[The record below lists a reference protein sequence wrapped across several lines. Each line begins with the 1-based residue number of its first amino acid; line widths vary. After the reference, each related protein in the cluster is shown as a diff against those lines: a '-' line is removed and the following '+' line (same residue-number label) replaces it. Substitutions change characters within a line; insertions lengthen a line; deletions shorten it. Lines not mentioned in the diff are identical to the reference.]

1 MKRKLLAILFL
12 TIISTSLIGCGG
24 VDTSTMVDENGV
36 PIQEISEK
44 EVYDE
49 FADTKDPTK
58 IKIRNSYMVS
68 SDRGIHLV
76 LDVKAASNLED
87 NTMIR
92 ITGKDEYGKEKELIN
107 RSIDYFV
114 TQPDSLNV
122 LKTPFKHGKNDKFL
136 VIHLGYDEDIP
147 FGAYE
152 YIPCESYKIELYT
165 DYTDEN
171 TPALSNEYTLYSDEI
186 EEFSQDDFIE
196 YMTEEMFNS
205 TKVTNV
211 VTFDGVQLEFVALDF
226 NEEEYYLTFNAKNT
240 NRNTIEEQRW
250 TIKAIPKNN
259 VGVYNY
265 GNSQSV
271 EIPELAPGEEVEQ
284 IGCIADNPGYFDEST
299 KEPGNELLIQ
309 VRRENT
315 EKVEEIKYLKIQY

>member
-1 MKRKLLAILFL
+1 MKGKLLSILFS
-12 TIISTSLIGCGG
+12 TIISTLLIGCGSI
-24 VDTSTMVDENGV
+24 DTSTMVDENGV
-36 PIQEISEK
+36 LIQEISEK

-49 FADTKDPTK
+49 FTDTKDPTK

-76 LDVKAASNLED
+76 LDIKAASNFED

-92 ITGKDEYGKEKELIN
+92 IIGTNEYGKEEELIN
-107 RSIDYFV
+107 RSTDYYT

-122 LKTPFKHGKNDKFL
+122 LNVPFKHGENDKFL

-152 YIPCESYKIELYT
+152 YMPCESYKIELYT
-165 DYTDEN
+165 DYTDVN
-171 TPALSNEYTLYSDEI
+171 TPTLHNEYILHSDTI
-186 EEFSQDDFIE
+186 EEFSQEDFKE
-196 YMTEEMFNS
+196 YMTDEMFNS
-205 TKVTNV
+205 TKTTNV
-211 VTFDGVQLEFVALDF
+211 VTFDGIQLEFVALDF
-226 NEEEYYLTFNAKNT
+226 NDEHYEATFNAKNT

-250 TIKAIPKNN
+250 TVKFIPRNN

-265 GNSQSV
+265 GISRSV
-271 EIPELAPGEEVEQ
+271 EIPELSSGETVEQ

-299 KEPGNELLIQ
+299 KESGNELLIQ
-309 VRRENT
+309 VRRENV